1 MVDVDLDVTDFERA
15 GLPSSHVLGES
26 SLHASESET
35 HVELS
40 ESLAF
45 SDGPSVEVYAQLSL
59 KKLDARG
66 ASRSETHVLVTLEA
80 SEKISAAL
88 KETTPRIGSCRAEGW
103 ISHRTRSAWI
113 ATSQLTP
120 SRSLLSRM
128 TTLITVSLKS
138 RQNTS
143 TGASKKGLEVY
154 CLTRVLKT
162 ISSITTED

>member
-1 MVDVDLDVTDFERA
+1 
-15 GLPSSHVLGES
+15 
-26 SLHASESET
+26 
-35 HVELS
+35 
-40 ESLAF
+40 
-45 SDGPSVEVYAQLSL
+45 
-59 KKLDARG
+59 
-66 ASRSETHVLVTLEA
+66 VLVTLEA

-88 KETTPRIGSCRAEGW
+88 KETTPRIGSYRAEEW
-103 ISHRTRSAWI
+103 ISHRMRSAWFAI
-113 ATSQLTP
+113 SQLTP

-162 ISSITTED
+162 ISSIATEE